1 MGAGQ
6 YQRKSKITQKILSP
20 SLVLLQVSS
29 LKIVQPQQM
38 YKLNSNDII
47 NALNVE
53 QCLNLYHNAKLP
65 TLTYLNSKG
74 FGNRFNIAAL
84 RECASQLLSKGNSWQ
99 TSSLSSN

>member
-1 MGAGQ
+1 
-6 YQRKSKITQKILSP
+6 
-20 SLVLLQVSS
+20 
-29 LKIVQPQQM
+29 M

-47 NALNVE
+47 KALNVE

-65 TLTYLNSKG
+65 TLTYSNSKS

-99 TSSLSSN
+99 TSSLYSN